1 MYDLEFLPDEMIMEA
16 EWHAD
21 RARAHEIESWR
32 RELPRECNTAD
43 YLEAARIAVYLAP
56 KLGRQGIRHL
66 HATDSRAL
74 LCAWIVQRL
83 SKVTISATI
92 ETHPAF
98 PFNVLQRLLASCAGG
113 RVSDP
118 KLRAGFDGRFI
129 EDPKSPRWRA
139 PFGLRGAHIREE
151 FLQQWRNQLEKWSR

>member
-1 MYDLEFLPDEMIMEA
+1 
-16 EWHAD
+16 
-21 RARAHEIESWR
+21 
-32 RELPRECNTAD
+32 
-43 YLEAARIAVYLAP
+43 
-56 KLGRQGIRHL
+56 
-66 HATDSRAL
+66 
-74 LCAWIVQRL
+74 
-83 SKVTISATI
+83 
-92 ETHPAF
+92 
-98 PFNVLQRLLASCAGG
+98 LQRLLASCAGG